1 MSSITLSQPLWKAS
15 KYYRANN
22 WSSHVWESR
31 FSNRYILQGVVFMQV
46 ERCVPGNSLYQ
57 NRTTIKSATRQT
69 PIDTDRQNNWSPKDH
84 HVLWF
89 HFHHQSIST
98 EYPVSIHCTIL
109 SAVRGW
115 SLYNKS
121 TDFALDS
128 QQTFWHLA
136 LPAHSSS
143 NTVKLHSPVGFLPCA
158 TWLILSATASSSP
171 SVLDWAAQL
180 LPLVRWGKMLSCINA
195 ASCQP
200 CRGSPSTVT

>member
-1 MSSITLSQPLWKAS
+1 MCLCIQVKYCSLNRPIIPAQLCASLIQPYWMSSITVSQILWKAS
-15 KYYRANN
+15 KYSRANN

-109 SAVRGW
+109 SAQ
-115 SLYNKS
+115 SEDDPCITK
-121 TDFALDS
+121 AL
-128 QQTFWHLA
+128 T
-136 LPAHSSS
+136 LP
-143 NTVKLHSPVGFLPCA
+143 
-158 TWLILSATASSSP
+158 
-171 SVLDWAAQL
+171 
-180 LPLVRWGKMLSCINA
+180 
-195 ASCQP
+195 
-200 CRGSPSTVT
+200 